1 MIKLYKDIIARA
13 FFVALTTL
21 LSAYIA
27 GVTVGVTDAPTIAA
41 FAVGAATGTI
51 HRIFCLNKDKL

>member
-1 MIKLYKDIIARA
+1 MIKLYKDIIATA

-21 LSAYIA
+21 LSAYI
-27 GVTVGVTDAPTIAA
+27 VGVSDLLTIAP

-51 HRIFCLNKDKL
+51 IQSFVLTKMNDKS

>member
-21 LSAYIA
+21 LSTYIIA
-27 GVTVGVTDAPTIAA
+27 GIHQFKLAA
-41 FAVGAATGTI
+41 FTASGAATISIIQSFVLTKM
-51 HRIFCLNKDKL
+51 NYES